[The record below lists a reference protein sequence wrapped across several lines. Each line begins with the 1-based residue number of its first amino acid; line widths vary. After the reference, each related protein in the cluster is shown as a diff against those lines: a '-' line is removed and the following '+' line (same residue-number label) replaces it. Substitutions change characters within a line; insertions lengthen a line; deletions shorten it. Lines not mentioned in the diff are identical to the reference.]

1 MTTRITND
9 AAFADALATFEILC
23 NTPGEN
29 QEALSKFKS
38 LIIARYG
45 EAIGDDFILSQLF
58 LQDASEGTQEDT
70 EEFQENI
77 DYSEGEYYYAGY
89 RRDLY
94 DLKAGLQNILDGKV
108 NLTVTPDSS
117 LSGRPNQFRNNRFH
131 PSPELNDII
140 EPRREKL
147 RELCSLF
154 GIPFP
159 EEINILEFDRIITV
173 LEKSLQV
180 SGPKYVIERR
190 RTPNKPPTKLH
201 YYQRQ
206 PAPQKNTFKA
216 MYAKTLLK
224 KNKQDLPIQLQ
235 THQAYADAIVLV
247 GKLRGR
253 MHNIF
258 YPSMQAICLVMDKIG
273 LMQFYPEISD
283 PLTNILVSHIM
294 ASFSAQKLFTIDA
307 QMHGGLDQW
316 LSAYLDLL
324 IAENRPTTD
333 YVPIFLL
340 VPSNKTVELIEPVAL
355 QKIYN
360 DCLAWL
366 NLISKLFEEQWA
378 LGVNDCATKLMK
390 VPRSGTTK
398 IHVNAWNACAGSWG
412 NLLRFIKI
420 IGRKLSIPP
429 LELTKVLK
437 LTAGD
442 QMNWA
447 ENDGKGVDPDAA
459 VFLALTSDGIMPWS
473 GLTSSIP
480 DFLERITA
488 TCEEH
493 SVDVRKWVNGPV
505 ERKAE
510 TRGDISSVCGVVV
523 PELFGPV
530 LKEMG
535 AFGANPYGN
544 KA

>member
-9 AAFADALATFEILC
+9 VAFTNALATFEILC

-38 LIIARYG
+38 LIIARHS
-45 EAIGDDFILSQLF
+45 EAIGDDSILMQFSTE
-58 LQDASEGTQEDT
+58 DSQEDT
-70 EEFQENI
+70 AEFRENI
-77 DYSEGEYYYAGY
+77 DYSEDEYYYSGY
-89 RRDLY
+89 RHEPY
-94 DLKAGLQNILDGKV
+94 DFKAGLQNILDGKI
-108 NLTVTPDSS
+108 NLTVPSDFY
-117 LSGRPNQFRNNRFH
+117 LGERQNQFHKNRFH
-131 PSPELNDII
+131 PSPEVNDII

-147 RELCSLF
+147 QELCSLF

-159 EEINILEFDRIITV
+159 GEINILQFDRIITV
-173 LEKSLQV
+173 LEESLQV
-180 SGPKYVIERR
+180 SQPKYVIDRR
-190 RTPNKPPTKLH
+190 RTPNKPPPTQFH

-206 PAPQKNTFKA
+206 PVPQKNTFKA
-216 MYAKTLLK
+216 MYSKTLLK
-224 KNKQDLPIQLQ
+224 KNKQDLPLQLQ

-258 YPSMQAICLVMDKIG
+258 YPSMQAICLVMDKTG
-273 LMQFYPEISD
+273 LMQFYPETSD
-283 PLTNILVSHIM
+283 LLTNILVSHIM
-294 ASFSAQKLFTIDA
+294 ASFSVQKLFTIDA

-316 LSAYLDLL
+316 LSAYLELL

-333 YVPIFLL
+333 YLPIFLL
-340 VPSNKTVELIEPVAL
+340 VPSNKTVELVDPTTL

-366 NLISKLFEEQWA
+366 NLISKLFEEQWV

-398 IHVNAWNACAGSWG
+398 IHVNAWNACAGAWG

-420 IGRKLSIPP
+420 IGRRLSIPP

-442 QMNWA
+442 QMSWA
-447 ENDGKGVDPDAA
+447 ESDGKGVDPDAA

-473 GLTSSIP
+473 GLTSSVP
-480 DFLERITA
+480 DFLERVTHA
-488 TCEEH
+488 CEEH

-523 PELFGPV
+523 PELLGSA

-535 AFGANPYGN
+535 AFGAHPYGN